1 MMHTDC
7 LIIGFNDFDFE
18 KTVDMIRGNDPTSG
32 GYRDINL
39 AFLNMQGHPHHA
51 MDILNHVNGWEP
63 RTYHNSDFVWP
74 VVLCLS
80 SYLAKNGFTFDYINL
95 FQHEK
100 DALRDKLEK
109 GGIRTVAITTTLY
122 VVPQPIIEIVQFI
135 RTHNTDV
142 EIVIGGPFISSQ
154 AAMLDAD
161 GLSELFSYLG
171 GDYYVI
177 SSEGEKALCDLL
189 DALKTQKNLADI
201 ENIAYRQKD
210 TFVHSTI
217 SVERNS
223 LEENSVDYSL
233 FAKEKFGQF
242 LSLRTA
248 KSCPFSCAF
257 CGFPD
262 RAGKYTYL
270 DLAHVERTLDSIK
283 NLGTVNTLTFLDD
296 TFNVPKK
303 RFREIMQLMI
313 DKGYGFKWNSFYR
326 SDHGDEATIDLM
338 QRAGCEGVFLGVE
351 SGSDAILEKMNKK
364 SRRKDYLSAIKMF
377 RERDILTHCNL
388 IIGFPGETPDTVA
401 ESMSFLEESKSDFYR
416 AQLWFCD
423 PITPVWKQKEEL
435 GIENFAFNWSHN
447 TMNCQQATA
456 FVEQMFLEVQNSIW
470 LPQQGFEMWSLF
482 YLQRNGFSREQI
494 KGFLRA
500 FNDGIREK
508 LLIPDQQEPSE
519 QILKNLSYWGRR
531 DGFDHLRGMNN
542 HPPLYAPHTP
552 PTNTALHNND
562 QFEAFAF

>member
-1 MMHTDC
+1 MQTDC
-7 LIIGFNDFDFE
+7 LIIGFNDFDFK

-39 AFLNMQGHPHHA
+39 AFLNINERPHHA
-51 MDILNHVNGWEP
+51 MDVLNHVNGWDP
-63 RTYHNSDFVWP
+63 HTYHNSDFVWP
-74 VVLCLS
+74 VVLCLG
-80 SYLAKNGFTFDYINL
+80 SYLAKNGFNFDYVNL
-95 FQHEK
+95 FQQEREN
-100 DALRDKLEK
+100 LRDKLEK

-135 RTHNTDV
+135 RAHNKDV
-142 EIVIGGPFISSQ
+142 QIIIGGPFISSQ
-154 AAMLDAD
+154 AAMLDKN
-161 GLSELFSYLG
+161 GLSELFSFLG

-189 DALKTQKNLADI
+189 GAIKTESDLADI
-201 ENIAYRQKD
+201 NNIAYRQND
-210 TFVHSTI
+210 DFIHNTI
-217 SVERNS
+217 TVERNG
-223 LEENSVDYSL
+223 LEDNPINYDL
-233 FAKEKFGQF
+233 FPKKNFGQF

-270 DLAHVERTLDSIK
+270 DLDHVERTLDRIK
-283 NLGTVNTLTFLDD
+283 DLGSVNTLTFLDD

-303 RFREIMQLMI
+303 RFRQIMQLMI

-326 SDHGDEATIDLM
+326 SDHGDETTIDLM

-351 SGSDAILEKMNKK
+351 SGSDTILEKMNKK

-401 ESMSFLEESKSDFYR
+401 ESVSFLEESESDFYR

-447 TMNCQQATA
+447 TMSCQQATA
-456 FVEQMFLEVQNSIW
+456 FVEKMFLEVQNSIW

-482 YLQRNGFSREQI
+482 YLQRNGFSRTQI
-494 KGFLRA
+494 KGFIRA

-508 LLIPDQQEPSE
+508 LLIPDQNTPGE
-519 QILKNLSYWGRR
+519 QIMKNLSYWGRR
-531 DGFDHLRGMNN
+531 DGFRRSRGM
-542 HPPLYAPHTP
+542 HTHAPLYDPIKPETNALPH
-552 PTNTALHNND
+552 ND
-562 QFEAFAF
+562 DQLEAFAF

>member
-1 MMHTDC
+1 
-7 LIIGFNDFDFE
+7 
-18 KTVDMIRGNDPTSG
+18 
-32 GYRDINL
+32 
-39 AFLNMQGHPHHA
+39 
-51 MDILNHVNGWEP
+51 
-63 RTYHNSDFVWP
+63 
-74 VVLCLS
+74 
-80 SYLAKNGFTFDYINL
+80 
-95 FQHEK
+95 
-100 DALRDKLEK
+100 
-109 GGIRTVAITTTLY
+109 
-122 VVPQPIIEIVQFI
+122 
-135 RTHNTDV
+135 
-142 EIVIGGPFISSQ
+142 
-154 AAMLDAD
+154 
-161 GLSELFSYLG
+161 
-171 GDYYVI
+171 
-177 SSEGEKALCDLL
+177 
-189 DALKTQKNLADI
+189 
-201 ENIAYRQKD
+201 
-210 TFVHSTI
+210 
-217 SVERNS
+217 
-223 LEENSVDYSL
+223 
-233 FAKEKFGQF
+233 
-242 LSLRTA
+242 
-248 KSCPFSCAF
+248 
-257 CGFPD
+257 
-262 RAGKYTYL
+262 
-270 DLAHVERTLDSIK
+270 
-283 NLGTVNTLTFLDD
+283 
-296 TFNVPKK
+296 
-303 RFREIMQLMI
+303 MI
-313 DKGYGFKWNSFYR
+313 DKEYGFKWNSFYR

-531 DGFDHLRGMNN
+531 VGFDHLRGMNN
-542 HPPLYAPHTP
+542 HPPLYDPRTQ
-552 PTNTALHNND
+552 PTNTALHNDD
-562 QFEAFAF
+562 QLEAFAF